1 MYTTTLNSQTA
12 TPTSTNLSALVLRL
26 GLAIVFLFHGQ
37 EKILVGDA
45 GASWVNE
52 MYARLPDR
60 QSFKP
65 ETERTTVPALPVS
78 LTFMGTQLVVAWGE
92 FLGGLALAAGLLTR
106 VAALGLMLIQLGA
119 AILITIPRA
128 YFMRG
133 GMSYEF
139 EFNLILILMCL
150 ALLILGPGRWSIDYL
165 LMRRR
170 ARQVVAV
177 PAAAPE
183 PMPLSAPTTPAE
195 QRAQGAAS

>member
-1 MYTTTLNSQTA
+1 MYTTTLNSQTVA
-12 TPTSTNLSALVLRL
+12 PTRTSLSALLLRL
-26 GLAIVFLFHGQ
+26 GLAAIFLFHGL
-37 EKILVGDA
+37 EKITQGDA

-60 QSFKP
+60 QSTRP
-65 ETERTTVPALPVS
+65 ETERGTLPELPVS
-78 LTFMGTQLVVAWGE
+78 LTFMGTQLVVSWGE
-92 FLGGLALAAGLLTR
+92 VLGGLALSVGLLTR
-106 VAALGLMLIQLGA
+106 LAALGMIVIQLGA

-150 ALLILGPGRWSIDYL
+150 ALLILGPGRWSVDYL

-170 ARQVVAV
+170 ARQAVSV
-177 PAAAPE
+177 PAPVPE
-183 PMPLSAPTTPAE
+183 PVPLPASNAAAE